1 MLAVHLNDND
11 INRDA
16 KFMYDLLDVFGLGEN
31 DLIDINRSKQENQ
44 KFKSPKGTSYGNI
57 NYKERMKAYLGF

>member
-16 KFMYDLLDVFGLGEN
+16 KFMYDLLDVFGLGEP

-44 KFKSPKGTSYGNI
+44 KLTSPKGKN
-57 NYKERMKAYLGF
+57 

>member
-16 KFMYDLLDVFGLGEN
+16 KFMSDLLDVFGLGEI
-31 DLIDINRSKQENQ
+31 DLVEINRSNQEN
-44 KFKSPKGTSYGNI
+44 
-57 NYKERMKAYLGF
+57 